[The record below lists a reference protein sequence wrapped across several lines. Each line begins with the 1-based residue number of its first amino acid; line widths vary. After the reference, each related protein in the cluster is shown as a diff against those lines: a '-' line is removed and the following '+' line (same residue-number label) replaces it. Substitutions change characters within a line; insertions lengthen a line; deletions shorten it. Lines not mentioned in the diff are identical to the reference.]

1 MTECAIVPK
10 QSRNSAFPL
19 HLRAAKTPIY
29 SHFCKI
35 FAVFL
40 RCRKVCR
47 KKTPQHITKWRIC
60 GAFAARF
67 SLKIGRCNAY
77 TNSTNCQNNNSSPKR
92 PSPRSKRDKVE
103 EFSRKKQALFWATD
117 RQGRD
122 RPKRGLIY
130 RVWARALMQAPLPPP
145 PNHATTQRRVSS
157 FGASEEGSQIITWQ
171 FCMCKRREGGGKLNT
186 LARAGL

>member
-1 MTECAIVPK
+1 MLTIPLLIVKIIIPYPSDQVPEAK
-10 QSRNSAFPL
+10 GTKSRSF
-19 HLRAAKTPIY
+19 R
-29 SHFCKI
+29 
-35 FAVFL
+35 
-40 RCRKVCR
+40 
-47 KKTPQHITKWRIC
+47 
-60 GAFAARF
+60 
-67 SLKIGRCNAY
+67 
-77 TNSTNCQNNNSSPKR
+77 
-92 PSPRSKRDKVE
+92 E
-103 EFSRKKQALFWATD
+103 KKQALFWATD

-157 FGASEEGSQIITWQ
+157 FLASEEGSQIITWQ